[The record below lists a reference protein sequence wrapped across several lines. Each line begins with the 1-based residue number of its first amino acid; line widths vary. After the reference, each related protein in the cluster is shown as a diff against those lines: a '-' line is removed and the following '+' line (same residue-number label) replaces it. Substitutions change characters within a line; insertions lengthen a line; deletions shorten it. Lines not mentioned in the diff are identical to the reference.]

1 MKNLA
6 TNSTCLQQA
15 GELTRTLFMS
25 EEIIYKDESYKIIG
39 ICMEIHR
46 ILGKGF
52 LEIVYK
58 DALEFELK
66 KNYIPFQRE
75 KEFLI
80 KYKDIILPHKFSA
93 DFIAYDKIILEIKC
107 KKGVIQ
113 EYSRIHKANFKLF
126 ICF

>member
-1 MKNLA
+1 
-6 TNSTCLQQA
+6 
-15 GELTRTLFMS
+15 MS

-58 DALEFELK
+58 DALEFEFK
-66 KNYIPFQRE
+66 KNNIPFQRE

-107 KKGVIQ
+107 KKGIIE
-113 EYSRIHKANFKLF
+113 EYTKQTLNYLSVSNVKLGIIINFGEDSLKYKRIVL
-126 ICF
+126 